1 VVFLPVPVEV
11 VRQEGH
17 LVVVVE
23 QALLVVTLQELQQEE
38 LVEMV

>member
-1 VVFLPVPVEV
+1 VVFLQVLVEA

-17 LVVVVE
+17 LVVVAE
-23 QALLVVTLQELQQEE
+23 QVLQVVTLQELQQEE